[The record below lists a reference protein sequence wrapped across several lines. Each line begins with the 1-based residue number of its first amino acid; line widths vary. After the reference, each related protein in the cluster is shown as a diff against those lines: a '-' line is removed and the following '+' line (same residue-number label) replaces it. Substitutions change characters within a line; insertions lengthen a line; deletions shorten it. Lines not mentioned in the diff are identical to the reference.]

1 MERAP
6 LCAAFHTSQPLSCQ
20 VWLSGPGCRPSCAS
34 LACDTW
40 RWVFFCLSF
49 LKTKDQGNFRTIT
62 GHKSKQWDAGLWR
75 SSQKHGAVTRLRS
88 PGDRSDCKNASVI
101 KIFFSHPSVLSVNHG
116 EKQKKINLSQNI
128 NTTKGK
134 LKGVYNCPS
143 CQHCCLDR
151 YIVLHDDMLYVP
163 NSVY

>member
-116 EKQKKINLSQNI
+116 EKQKKNKKKSTCHKISILQRENLRVCTTVHHV
-128 NTTKGK
+128 NTA
-134 LKGVYNCPS
+134 V
-143 CQHCCLDR
+143 
-151 YIVLHDDMLYVP
+151 
-163 NSVY
+163 